1 MIGHSKKNKEEK
13 FRRIELS
20 EEEETELYGS
30 KGFSCAG
37 GFALVFLIII
47 VFILVII
54 GLLYFSMRFDV
65 DLFKL
70 FE

>member
-1 MIGHSKKNKEEK
+1 MFNKLKRDKEEK
-13 FRRIELS
+13 FRKIELS

-37 GFALVFLIII
+37 GFALVFLIIV

-54 GLLYFSMRFDV
+54 GLLYFSTRFDV
-65 DLFKL
+65 DLFEM
-70 FE
+70 FD